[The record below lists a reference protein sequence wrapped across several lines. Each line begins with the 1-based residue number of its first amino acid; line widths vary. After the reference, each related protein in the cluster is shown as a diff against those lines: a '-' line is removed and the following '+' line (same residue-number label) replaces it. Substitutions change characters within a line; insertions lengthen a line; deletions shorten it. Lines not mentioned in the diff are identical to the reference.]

1 MLAVLLGFPGLDDCK
16 IFVGGGYR
24 NPSMWGDS
32 IGAGIFFCKVSASPS
47 SETSK
52 QFEVWKYRFWKIRS
66 SWILT
71 KKYIPGTWQ
80 GPNSNENRGRIY
92 IISYSKN
99 DNSQKLQ
106 EKPMCFIIQSSLSN
120 WVVFHSLY
128 TLNNQWFC
136 PCSHGEVWIN
146 LLFDHWRL
154 AVAHWKKHLV
164 ESHIDSW
171 QPTRIIPRSMI
182 FLGQEYTQAS

>member
-128 TLNNQWFC
+128 TLNNRVFFTA
-136 PCSHGEVWIN
+136 G
-146 LLFDHWRL
+146 
-154 AVAHWKKHLV
+154 
-164 ESHIDSW
+164 
-171 QPTRIIPRSMI
+171 PTR
-182 FLGQEYTQAS
+182 FASAALRIAFEALEIGVRISPWPCGCSYRKL